1 MQLEWLGKYRRLVEK
16 MVKFGNSYSA
26 AYQKEQYYGSE
37 TLFSPEQIQTLEY
50 ILENEEDRPHM
61 AEIAERLGMSPSS
74 FSKNV
79 KKMCDK
85 GLLEK
90 YQEEGNRKNIIV
102 RVSDKGLAVY
112 AEYSGY
118 VQTLLFDDIFRAL
131 EGVPEEHLEKFAQA
145 LELWAD
151 VYDRPKKPER
161 PALIKLENQ

>member
-1 MQLEWLGKYRRLVEK
+1 MQLEWLGKYRQLVEK

-26 AYQKEQYYGSE
+26 AYQKERYYGSE

-50 ILENEEDRPHM
+50 ILENEEKRSHM

-90 YQEEGNRKNIIV
+90 FQEEGNRKNIIV
-102 RVSDKGLAVY
+102 CVSDKGRAVY
-112 AEYSGY
+112 SEYSEY
-118 VQTLLFDDIFRAL
+118 VQALLFDDIFRAL
-131 EGVPEEHLEKFAQA
+131 EGVPEVYLDRFAQA

-151 VYDRPKKPER
+151 VYDRPEKPER
-161 PALIKLENQ
+161 PALIKLENK